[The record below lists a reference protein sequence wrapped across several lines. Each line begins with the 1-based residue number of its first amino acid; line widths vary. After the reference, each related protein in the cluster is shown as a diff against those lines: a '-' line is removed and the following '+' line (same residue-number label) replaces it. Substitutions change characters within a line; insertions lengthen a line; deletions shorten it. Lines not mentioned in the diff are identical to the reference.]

1 MSPKKISS
9 STSTERI
16 LTEVELELMNI
27 VWSLNKATIKEVTSH
42 LPKERP
48 LAYTTVATVLKVLE
62 QKGFLECQ
70 KNSYAHVFTP
80 IVTKSDYESTCL
92 DHIVANVF
100 DGEPVALVQRL
111 LMAKKLPHADI
122 EAIEK
127 ALKQLITSESSKGV
141 Q

>member
-1 MSPKKISS
+1 MSSKK
-9 STSTERI
+9 TSPPSERL

-27 VWSLNKATIKEVTSH
+27 VWSMDKATIKEVASH

-48 LAYTTVATVLKVLE
+48 LAYTTVATVIKVLE
-62 QKGFLECQ
+62 QKGFLECH
-70 KNSYAHVFTP
+70 KNSYAHVFKP
-80 IVTKSDYESTCL
+80 IVTKSEYESTCI

-111 LMAKKLPHADI
+111 LMAKKLPPNDI

-127 ALKQLITSESSKGV
+127 ALKQLAPGKTPAGV